1 LIGGKKV
8 DAFSFAF
15 FAPFIIEGVLSV
27 IGFSEL
33 QCMDLV
39 SWFPSV
45 IGFWIALPFYQVLEG
60 SRTSRITVIN
70 DLLDFVFFF
79 SFDKVWRRSRI
90 VWSMGCCFVIR
101 RQEGGME
108 DIMNVPAVG
117 EM

>member
-1 LIGGKKV
+1 M

-70 DLLDFVFFF
+70 DLLDFVLFFAL
-79 SFDKVWRRSRI
+79 DEVWRGPRI
-90 VWSMGCCFVIR
+90 IWSV
-101 RQEGGME
+101 GGRFMIE
-108 DIMNVPAVG
+108 R
-117 EM
+117 